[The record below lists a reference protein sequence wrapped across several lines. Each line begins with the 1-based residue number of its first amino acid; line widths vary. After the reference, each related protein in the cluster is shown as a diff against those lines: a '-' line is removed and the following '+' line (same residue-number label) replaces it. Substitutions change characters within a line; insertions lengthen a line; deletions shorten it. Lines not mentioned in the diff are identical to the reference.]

1 MKDFNR
7 FHYRGNFIGRWKRK
21 WETKV
26 EVINPGKEQQKSMA
40 DMFKVDLCD
49 PIKDQLD
56 KKIDICDPN
65 IEITPCNPLIEPKWC
80 LPTFMENCIL
90 TSCVPH
96 CELASSAL

>member
-1 MKDFNR
+1 
-7 FHYRGNFIGRWKRK
+7 
-21 WETKV
+21 
-26 EVINPGKEQQKSMA
+26 
-40 DMFKVDLCD
+40 MFKVDLCG

-80 LPTFMENCIL
+80 LPTFMENCIP
-90 TSCVPH
+90 TVCVPH